1 MSTKARTAT
10 TARKIVGSLG
20 VIGAAAA
27 VAGLGT
33 FGAFTD
39 TTTPISTQV
48 QSGKVDINLSETTA
62 LTATATGLVPGD
74 TMTRAVTLRNDGD
87 TALSSVSLEVTA
99 PVSSVLTTDKVNG
112 LQLVLKSCTVPWT
125 PGGTAQAPTFACGN
139 GGTERVITTSGA
151 AVGNFLL
158 TGPNSLNPA
167 GVDHLVYTITLP
179 ASADNTF
186 QDKKATLELKF
197 SAVQRAASTR

>member
-39 TTTPISTQV
+39 STTPITTQV
-48 QSGKVDINLSETTA
+48 QAGKVDINLSESTA

-74 TMTRAVTLRNDGD
+74 TVTRAITVRNDGD
-87 TALSSVSLEVTA
+87 TALSSVTLEVTA
-99 PVSSVLTTDKVNG
+99 PVSSILTTDKVNG
-112 LQLVLKSCTVPWT
+112 LQLALRSCTVPWT
-125 PGGTAQAPTFACGN
+125 PGGSPEAPTLTCGN
-139 GGTERVITTSGA
+139 GSERAITASAA
-151 AVGNFLL
+151 AVGTFPLS
-158 TGPNSLNPA
+158 GPNSLNPA
-167 GVDHLVYTITLP
+167 GIDHLAYTITLP
-179 ASADNTF
+179 NSADNTF
-186 QDKKATLELKF
+186 QAKKATLELKF
-197 SAVQRAASTR
+197 SAVQRAASAR